1 MIGDFLVGHA
11 AETAEQEDVAKRLRK
26 AQHDFLQE
34 QGCVLCCG
42 LGGGKRLPCVQFLS
56 PAIAAV
62 TAHEQIAGDLEQ
74 KGLWF
79 TDFDRTLLSQDI
91 EIGVLKEV
99 FGEVGA
105 IPMSQRAEQPCAVGS
120 EKGLGVAS
128 GRKRRHGFRLSTT
141 RRHEFASDQRD
152 RPSGLT
158 EPSLGRGKRKGRGAL
173 QPPWAY
179 KRRLRVVL
187 NRGSH
192 ASTPLCDAPPG

>member
-1 MIGDFLVGHA
+1 MPP
-11 AETAEQEDVAKRLRK
+11 KRLSRK
-26 AQHDFLQE
+26 TSRS
-34 QGCVLCCG
+34 GCGRLSTTSFRSRGRVLCRG
-42 LGGGKRLPCVQFLS
+42 LAGGKRPPCVQFLS

-105 IPMSQRAEQPCAVGS
+105 IPMSQRSEQPSAIGS
-120 EKGLGVAS
+120 EKGLGVAPA
-128 GRKRRHGFRLSTT
+128 RERRHSFRLSTT
-141 RRHEFASDQRD
+141 KRHEFASDQRD
-152 RPSGLT
+152 RPSELT
-158 EPSLGRGKRKGRGAL
+158 ESSQGRGKRKGRGAL
-173 QPPWAY
+173 QPPWTY
-179 KRRLRVVL
+179 KRRLRIVL

-192 ASTPLCDAPPG
+192 ASTPLCDASPG